1 MAQNTLAGQS
11 ELGKTEIAREMP
23 VVSAER
29 KDLDSIL
36 TGMREIFTALINQ
49 NKRDYDSQLADLKAI
64 FTSILSETRRTFQ
77 EQIQTFYAQLPKLA
91 KNIEPLNVSGKEQL
105 PPIPVQRKLSEV
117 EELNRIESIKEMIL
131 GEEIDSLKITLRVLR
146 TEVDSFLSEG
156 EKEIQTLFQ
165 EFTEAFRIIE
175 ENMVDATNLLVE
187 RIQSEIEKWEN
198 RQIPRSLV
206 SQIFTH
212 TATQISPA

>member
-23 VVSAER
+23 VVSTER
-29 KDLDSIL
+29 KDLESIL

-91 KNIEPLNVSGKEQL
+91 KNIEPLNVSGEEQL
-105 PPIPVQRKLSEV
+105 PQIPVQRKLSEV

-131 GEEIDSLKITLRVLR
+131 GEEINSLKMTLRALK
-146 TEVDSFLSEG
+146 TEADSFLSDG
-156 EKEIQTLFQ
+156 EQSIQTLFQ

-187 RIQSEIEKWEN
+187 RIQSEIEKWES
-198 RQIPRSLV
+198 RQLPRSLI